1 MTAEDAPKISD
12 AIMSALLQMFS
23 STTGKSGG
31 VQEDALMAV
40 SMLVEGI
47 SYFWFVTVL
56 QSACFH
62 TSTLT
67 VSNVRIS
74 LH

>member
-47 SYFWFVTVL
+47 KNIFCFNACIISCLTFV
-56 QSACFH
+56 
-62 TSTLT
+62 
-67 VSNVRIS
+67 
-74 LH
+74 